1 MYYVLVPLS
10 AVVALGVIQVAR
22 RGPRPVSL
30 GSEALGHRHHARGL
44 GMSRSE
50 LVDVLRGYRLAVVAT
65 VAADGQPQAAVVG
78 IAISDGLEIVFDTVV
93 GSRKAQNLQR
103 DPRVGVV
110 SWGGYRLGPGGYR
123 PNRRRGRHAL
133 RR

>member
-1 MYYVLVPLS
+1 
-10 AVVALGVIQVAR
+10 
-22 RGPRPVSL
+22 
-30 GSEALGHRHHARGL
+30 
-44 GMSRSE
+44 MSRFE